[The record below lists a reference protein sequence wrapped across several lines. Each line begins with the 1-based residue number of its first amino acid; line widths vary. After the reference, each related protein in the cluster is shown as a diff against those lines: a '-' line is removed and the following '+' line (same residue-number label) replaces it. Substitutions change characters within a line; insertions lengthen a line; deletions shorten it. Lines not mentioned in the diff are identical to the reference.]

1 MAGVITITSWN
12 ADALLAQV
20 AGGVERGMNLAMAT
34 LAADAARLAGVSGD
48 GKPSAPG
55 QPPVMQSGVLHAN
68 IDSAVQSQSDG
79 VHGFFGVRAG
89 IPYALRMELGFVGVD
104 SLGRHYDQAPRPFL
118 RPALYAD
125 SAQVVSIV
133 ASEARI

>member
-1 MAGVITITSWN
+1 MAGGITIISWN
-12 ADALLAQV
+12 AGALLAQV
-20 AGGVERGMNLAMAT
+20 AGGVERGMNRAMAT
-34 LAADAARLAGVSGD
+34 LAADAARLAGIAGG

-55 QPPVMQSGVLHAN
+55 QPPAMQSGTLHAN
-68 IDSAVQSQSDG
+68 VDSDVQSRSNG
-79 VHGFFGVRAG
+79 VHGFFGVRSDV
-89 IPYALRMELGFVGVD
+89 PYALRMELGFVGVD